1 MIRGLLEKEL
11 RQNGII
17 MSFLLA
23 SFAGALMLL
32 LRNPTLI
39 RAGSALDALR
49 LLLLM
54 LTPLSAVFLAQ
65 VLIASEFRNKTQ
77 LFLEGLPL
85 PRWKMLAVKY
95 GLGLT
100 MLLFCTVMLLAY
112 VLHLAHASDVP
123 SPGFVLILEAKAL
136 LWTFF
141 MHSLFFAHG
150 FLGRYRV
157 PVAIGVMLAL
167 IGISKMGVPVGDF
180 APFRL
185 IDQRFA
191 EERTV
196 MPAGDLATTGILSV
210 MLVAGAFAL
219 GLARDA
225 TVASLLAERMSQRER
240 VVVFLL
246 CAASIAV
253 MTHFEQLAQDEAPV
267 AVAGSYD
274 VVRGPAQVSA
284 SAAVDAPLSSET
296 TALRRVGTTVA
307 VDLAAMA
314 DYLGCETL
322 PPVFIIHR
330 RDLKAND
337 FQDDG
342 IEPGQGLM
350 VSANV
355 MAAGFD
361 ENRLDAWIERHL
373 LMVRSSGRADRD
385 RNAWV
390 LDGFTP
396 WWRRIRASA
405 PAPIDLAAVRRT
417 MPAGFSAQTL
427 DHWLRVR
434 KNMGEDA
441 ACDLACSG
449 LAFLAQK
456 QGPEACRRF
465 LSAML
470 APEVPEDVRGWLSDA
485 LNPMPRR
492 FQAATGMRLD
502 DFVAQWKQSLAAPP

>member
-1 MIRGLLEKEL
+1 MIRSLLEKEL

-23 SFAGALMLL
+23 SFAGALVLL
-32 LRNPTLI
+32 LRNPMLVRI
-39 RAGSALDALR
+39 GSPLDALR
-49 LLLLM
+49 VLLAMLM
-54 LTPLSAVFLAQ
+54 PLSGVFLAQ

-95 GLGLT
+95 ALGLAL
-100 MLLFCTVMLLAY
+100 LLFCAGLLLAY
-112 VLHLAHASDVP
+112 VLHIAHASDAP
-123 SPGFVLILEAKAL
+123 SPRFVLIIAAKAL

-141 MHSLFFAHG
+141 AHSLFFAHG

-157 PVAIGVMLAL
+157 PVALGAILAL
-167 IGISKMGVPVGDF
+167 NGMSNIGIPVGDF

-191 EERTV
+191 DERIV
-196 MPAGDLATTGILSV
+196 MPSGDLTTTAILSV
-210 MLVAGAFAL
+210 VLVAGAFAL

-225 TVASLLAERMSQRER
+225 TVASLLAERMSPRER

-246 CAASIAV
+246 CATGMAV
-253 MTHFEQLAQDEAPV
+253 VMHFQQLAQDEAPV

-274 VVRGPAQVSA
+274 AVRGAAQVSA
-284 SAAVDAPLSSET
+284 SAAVDTPLSSET
-296 TALRRVGTTVA
+296 AALRRVGTDAA

-314 DYLGCETL
+314 DYLGCDTL

-342 IEPGQGLM
+342 IEPEQGLM

-361 ENRLDAWIERHL
+361 QDRLDTWI
-373 LMVRSSGRADRD
+373 
-385 RNAWV
+385 
-390 LDGFTP
+390 
-396 WWRRIRASA
+396 
-405 PAPIDLAAVRRT
+405 
-417 MPAGFSAQTL
+417 
-427 DHWLRVR
+427 
-434 KNMGEDA
+434 
-441 ACDLACSG
+441 
-449 LAFLAQK
+449 
-456 QGPEACRRF
+456 
-465 LSAML
+465 
-470 APEVPEDVRGWLSDA
+470 
-485 LNPMPRR
+485 
-492 FQAATGMRLD
+492 
-502 DFVAQWKQSLAAPP
+502 